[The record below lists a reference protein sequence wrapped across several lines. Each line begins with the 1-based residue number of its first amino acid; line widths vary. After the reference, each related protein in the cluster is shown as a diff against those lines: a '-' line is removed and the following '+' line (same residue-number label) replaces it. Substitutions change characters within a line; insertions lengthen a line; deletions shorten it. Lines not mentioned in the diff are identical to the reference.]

1 MSMLNLINVRKSFYR
16 SFRSIFFVSA
26 GLFLTV
32 LIVMI
37 DREKAIRTDHA
48 PRGIVSLELTSK
60 KINADSIRN
69 EWTKDSVRRGQA
81 TCNCKDTAIARHVYT
96 ERDRIKRARKD
107 IALNNIRLD
116 YLFIVAYGLF
126 LVTILLRNDIFKKG
140 DAFLKPDASS
150 LSPVKAAT
158 WFLLGG
164 VLIAMVLDGIE
175 NVAMTNFLHGSG
187 SSYPLSFFIPAIVK
201 FVLLSIV
208 SIYLIIQLFI
218 KQAIPKF
225 LQTLSSTVENIFAVI
240 WNYRLV
246 IVGLLL
252 VYFVMWLLDQGQD
265 LLLNIN
271 TKRRGPVVF
280 YISITSLAFLNWHLP
295 KYLTYYKPDEK
306 TGLRLKDLFR
316 NVFRH
321 DNHHYQNTSRLIGTL
336 TFVIPAFGILNAL
349 DKFKVPYFFDFL
361 SPFTLLLL
369 LHLLYMILLKNRII
383 ERVYASLGQRYKS
396 PVVIGIFI
404 ISLGIVTWFG
414 LDQNN
419 RHPSFLANLSL
430 GLVILSF
437 LFLLYT
443 TLRKTWM
450 IQFVRESKRNNNIS
464 WFYMFD
470 EFLPILL
477 MSTALFLATF
487 FLLINFFPLSTTI
500 LGRYSTLPVI
510 ISGVIFYIVFF
521 AWLIFTG
528 RRYRINLAGTVLAVS
543 VLMALLVNNRFHDV
557 RTLKITEPNTTASL
571 DRYFKL
577 WLLQRR
583 DEIDSCTQNNEK
595 YPVFLVNTYGGGIRA
610 AAWTSMQVA
619 YLDSV
624 MLASSRRPLQHYMFS
639 YSGASGGTI
648 GAAVLCAFRHQSVDP
663 QTYSIY
669 RLKELY
675 RHDFLTPVLIGLQG
689 RDIFLSTTGISSSKD
704 RAALQETVWEDHLQ
718 EMGIPFDQPY
728 NSLWDTVGNNFEV
741 PLLLSNTYNI
751 NLGLKGI
758 VSPVK
763 LRQRDFPGTIFVSE
777 LAKDQTLRLS
787 TGAFLSARFPFLSP
801 AGRFENNYHFIDGG
815 LKENSG
821 AETSLEVHNAIVQS
835 MSSPVV
841 DSVDILARNLFNN
854 VRFYFLSINNMIGV
868 FDPAV
873 DQRNIF
879 EFTAPLTAL
888 INNYRGASER
898 ADQIL
903 RDKVPSSY
911 FTLKPVNN
919 YLCEDST
926 RGFQPILPLGWQ
938 ISDQALQRIQESIFY
953 HNRNSQDMLRRVFRI
968 EP

>member
-1 MSMLNLINVRKSFYR
+1 MLNIIHLRKSFYR

-26 GLFLTV
+26 GLFLAV

-37 DREKAIRTDHA
+37 DRQKGIRTDHA
-48 PRGIVSLELTSK
+48 PGGIVSLELTSK

-69 EWTKDSVRRGQA
+69 EWTKDSVRRGLA
-81 TCNCKDTAIARHVYT
+81 TCNCKDTAIARHIYT
-96 ERDRIKRARKD
+96 EKDRIKRARKD
-107 IALNNIRLD
+107 IALNNIKLD

-126 LVTILLRNDIFKKG
+126 LVVILLRNGTLKKG
-140 DAFLKPDASS
+140 DPFLSPDASS
-150 LSPVKAAT
+150 LSPIKAVT

-164 VLIAMVLDGIE
+164 VVIAMVLDAIE
-175 NVAMTNFLHGSG
+175 NIAMANFLRWRS
-187 SSYPLSFFIPAIVK
+187 SSYPLSFFVPAIVK

-208 SIYLIIQLFI
+208 SIYLIVQLFL

-225 LQTLSSTVENIFAVI
+225 FQRLSSTVENIFAII
-240 WNYRLV
+240 WHYRLV

-271 TKRRGPVVF
+271 TKRRGPVLF
-280 YISITSLAFLNWHLP
+280 YTSITTLAFLNWHLP
-295 KYLTYYKPDEK
+295 KYLTYYRPDEK
-306 TGLRLKDLFR
+306 TRLRLRDLFR

-321 DNHHYQNTSRLIGTL
+321 DNPHYQNTSRLIGTL
-336 TFVIPAFGILNAL
+336 TFLIPAFGILNAL
-349 DKFKVPYFFDFL
+349 DKFRVAYFFDFL

-369 LHLLYMILLKNRII
+369 LHLLYMILLKNRVI

-396 PVVIGIFI
+396 PVVITIFI

-443 TLRKTWM
+443 TLRKTWI
-450 IQFVRESKRNNNIS
+450 IQFVRESKRNNNTS
-464 WFYMFD
+464 WFYRFD
-470 EFLPILL
+470 EFLPMLV
-477 MSTALFLATF
+477 MSTSLFLAIF
-487 FLLINFFPLSTTI
+487 FLLVNFLPLSTTI

-521 AWLIFTG
+521 ALLIFVG
-528 RRYRINLAGTVLAVS
+528 RRSRINLAGTVLAAS

-557 RTLKITEPNTTASL
+557 RTLRITEPNTTTSL

-583 DEIDSCTQNNEK
+583 NEIDSCTQNNEK
-595 YPVFLVNTYGGGIRA
+595 YPVFLANTYGGGIRA
-610 AAWTSMQVA
+610 AAWTSMQMA

-624 MLASSRRPLQHYMFS
+624 MSTSSRRPFQHYVFS

-648 GAAVLCAFRHQSVDP
+648 GAAVLCAFRHKSIDP

-669 RLKELY
+669 KLKELY

-689 RDIFLSTTGISSSKD
+689 RDIFFSTTGISSSKD

-718 EMGIPFDQPY
+718 EMGIPFNQPY
-728 NSLWDTVGNNFEV
+728 NSLWDTLENNFEV

-763 LRQRDFPGTIFVSE
+763 LKQRDFPGTIFVSE
-777 LAKDQTLRLS
+777 LGKDQTLRLS

-821 AETSLEVHNAIVQS
+821 AETSLEVYNAIVNA
-835 MSSPVV
+835 MSLPAV
-841 DSVDILARNLFNN
+841 DSVDSVARNLFNN

-903 RDKVPSSY
+903 RDKVPASY

-953 HNRNSQDMLRRVFRI
+953 HNRNSRDMLRRVFHI